1 MSSIHK
7 KSMKRLSLTS
17 TQKAVLE
24 ALYAM
29 DKVPDSATR
38 DNLTVYLGL
47 TSRQVQVWFPRAP
60 ACGGPATLGASA
72 PLASR
77 RAGAIPR
84 LTAPPVGDTPSKRG
98 ALALCT

>member
-47 TSRQVQVWFPRAP
+47 TSRKVQD
-60 ACGGPATLGASA
+60 G
-72 PLASR
+72 
-77 RAGAIPR
+77 
-84 LTAPPVGDTPSKRG
+84 
-98 ALALCT
+98 LC